1 MKLEVTVS
9 EIAEIFKEIQERPG
23 QLFEMIRLDI
33 REVVGNYLTAMMNA
47 ELTHYLGRE
56 PYVRVSGAANH
67 RNGSYGRGFALK
79 GVGEVHV
86 DIPRDRNGEFK
97 IAVIPRSKQYEEE
110 IARDFSILFL
120 AGISTRSLS
129 MISERLIGR
138 RISPTEISSVN
149 KELNDAV
156 EAWRRRDLSQ
166 EPVKYLFIDGVHF
179 HMRVGRSIEIVP
191 VLVAI
196 GVTETGHK
204 LVLSLQA
211 GDKESATSW
220 REFFKDLKSRGLDS
234 GKVTLGMMDGLT
246 GLETVFKEEFPQ
258 AKVQRCQVHV
268 ARNVLA
274 KVPKKFKQDVA
285 NDLRS
290 IFYAP
295 SQEKSWE
302 CFEGFRLRWHKSVPS
317 AVECLERS
325 IDACLTFF
333 NFPPEEWISL
343 RTTNIIE
350 RLNKE
355 FRRRTKV
362 MEIVAGELAC
372 YRILAYISLKM
383 EMHWRS
389 NPVGKVRKNLPF
401 FKELAYEYFRFIRLK
416 HTFSS

>member
-1 MKLEVTVS
+1 MKLELTVS
-9 EIAEIFKEIQERPG
+9 EIAGIFKQIQQRPA

-33 REVVGNYLTAMMNA
+33 KEVVGNYLTAMMNA

-56 PYVRVSGAANH
+56 PYVRIDKEANH
-67 RNGSYGRGFALK
+67 RNGSYGRSFTLK

-86 DIPRDRNGEFK
+86 DIPRDRKGGFK
-97 IAVIPRSKQYEEE
+97 TCVIPRCRQYEEE
-110 IARDFSILFL
+110 VARDFSLLFL
-120 AGISTRSLS
+120 AGVSTRTLS

-138 RISPTEISSVN
+138 RISPAEISSVSG
-149 KELNDAV
+149 ELNAAV
-156 EAWRRRDLSQ
+156 EAWRQRDLSQ

-179 HMRVGRSIEIVP
+179 NMRVVRAIENVP

-196 GVTETGHK
+196 GVTETGQK

-211 GDKESATSW
+211 GDKESASSW
-220 REFFKDLKSRGLDS
+220 RQFFKDLKTRGLDS
-234 GKVTLGMMDGLT
+234 NKVTLGMMDGLP
-246 GLETVFKEEFPQ
+246 GLDTVFKEEFPR

-274 KVPKKFKQDVA
+274 KVPKKHKQEVA
-285 NDLRS
+285 DDLRS

-295 SQEKSWE
+295 SIEKSWQ
-302 CFEGFRLRWHKSVPS
+302 CFEVFQRKWQKSLPS
-317 AVECLERS
+317 AVSCLERN

-362 MEIVAGELAC
+362 MEIVAGETAC

-383 EMHWRS
+383 EMHWKS
-389 NPVGKVRKNLPF
+389 NPVGKVRNNLPF
-401 FKELAYEYFRFIRLK
+401 FKELAYEYFTQK
-416 HTFSS
+416 N

>member
-9 EIAEIFKEIQERPG
+9 EIADIFKEIQERPG

-56 PYVRVSGAANH
+56 PYVRVSGKTNH

-79 GVGEVHV
+79 GIGKVHV
-86 DIPRDRNGEFK
+86 DIPRDRQGEFRTS
-97 IAVIPRSKQYEEE
+97 VIPRSKQYEEE
-110 IARDFSILFL
+110 VARDFSILFL
-120 AGISTRSLS
+120 AGISTRTLS
-129 MISERLIGR
+129 MLSERLIGR
-138 RISPTEISSVN
+138 RISPAEISSVN
-149 KELNDAV
+149 AELNGAV
-156 EAWRRRDLSQ
+156 EAWRRRDLSG
-166 EPVKYLFIDGVHF
+166 ESIKYLFIDGVNF
-179 HMRVGRSIEIVP
+179 HMRMGRSIEIIP

-196 GVTETGHK
+196 GVTETGQK

-211 GDKESATSW
+211 GDKESASSW
-220 REFFKDLKSRGLDS
+220 REFFKDLKGRGLD
-234 GKVTLGMMDGLT
+234 GKAVILGMMDGLP
-246 GLETVFKEEFPQ
+246 GLETVFREEFPN
-258 AKVQRCQVHV
+258 AKVQRCQVHA

-285 NDLRS
+285 DDLRS

-295 SQEKSWE
+295 SSDKAWE
-302 CFEGFRLRWHKSVPS
+302 CFEAFRQKWQKSVPS
-317 AVECLERS
+317 AVECLECH

-355 FRRRTKV
+355 FRRRTKP
-362 MEIVAGELAC
+362 MEIMAGETAC

-383 EMHWRS
+383 ELHWRS
-389 NPVGKVRKNLPF
+389 NSVGKVRRNLPF
-401 FKELAYEYFRFIRLK
+401 FKELAYMNFTHK
-416 HTFSS
+416 S

>member
-9 EIAEIFKEIQERPG
+9 EIADIFKEIQERPG

-33 REVVGNYLTAMMNA
+33 KEVVGKYLTAMMNA

-56 PYVRVSGAANH
+56 PYVRVVGNVNH
-67 RNGSYGRGFALK
+67 RNGSYGRGFTLK

-86 DIPRDRNGEFK
+86 DIPRDRNGEFETS
-97 IAVIPRSKQYEEE
+97 VIPRSKQYEEE
-110 IARDFSILFL
+110 VARDFSILFL
-120 AGISTRSLS
+120 AGVSTRTLS

-138 RISPTEISSVN
+138 RISAAEISSVSA
-149 KELNDAV
+149 ELNTAV

-166 EPVKYLFIDGVHF
+166 EAVKYLFIDGVHF
-179 HMRVGRSIEIVP
+179 HMRMGRSIEIVP

-196 GVTETGHK
+196 GVTETGQK

-220 REFFKDLKSRGLDS
+220 REFFKDLKSRGLDG
-234 GKVTLGMMDGLT
+234 GKVTLGMMDGLP
-246 GLETVFKEEFPQ
+246 GLETVFREEFPK

-274 KVPKKFKQDVA
+274 KVPNKFKQDVA

-295 SQEKSWE
+295 SLEKSWE
-302 CFEGFRLRWHKSVPS
+302 CFDLFRQRWQKSTPS
-317 AVECLERS
+317 AVECLERN

-362 MEIVAGELAC
+362 MEIVAGEIAC

-389 NPVGKVRKNLPF
+389 SPVGKVCKNLPF
-401 FKELAYEYFRFIRLK
+401 FKELAYEYFTQK
-416 HTFSS
+416 T

>member
-9 EIAEIFKEIQERPG
+9 EIADIFKEIQERPG

-33 REVVGNYLTAMMNA
+33 REIVGKYLTTMMNA
-47 ELTHYLGRE
+47 ELTHFLGRE
-56 PYVRVSGAANH
+56 PYVRVAEAANH

-97 IAVIPRSKQYEEE
+97 TSVIPRSKQYEEE
-110 IARDFSILFL
+110 VARDFSILFL
-120 AGISTRSLS
+120 AGVSTRTLS

-138 RISPTEISSVN
+138 KISPAEIST
-149 KELNDAV
+149 AV
-156 EAWRRRDLSQ
+156 EAWRWRDLSQ
-166 EPVKYLFIDGVHF
+166 ESVKYLFIDGVNF
-179 HMRVGRSIEIVP
+179 HMRVSRSIEIVP

-196 GVTETGHK
+196 GVTETGQK

-220 REFFKDLKSRGLDS
+220 REFFRDLKTRGLD
-234 GKVTLGMMDGLT
+234 GRKVTLGMMDGLP
-246 GLETVFKEEFPQ
+246 GLETAFKEEFPK

-274 KVPKKFKQDVA
+274 KVPKKLKQDVA

-295 SQEKSWE
+295 SREKSWE
-302 CFEGFRLRWHKSVPS
+302 CFEGFRLRWQKSVPS

-362 MEIVAGELAC
+362 MEIVAGETAC

-383 EMHWRS
+383 EIHWRS

-401 FKELAYEYFRFIRLK
+401 FKELADEYFTQK
-416 HTFSS
+416 N

>member
-9 EIAEIFKEIQERPG
+9 EIADIFKEIQERPG

-56 PYVRVSGAANH
+56 PYVRVVGNANH

-97 IAVIPRSKQYEEE
+97 TSVIPRSKQYEEE

-120 AGISTRSLS
+120 AGVSTRTLS

-138 RISPTEISSVN
+138 RISPTEISSASSD
-149 KELNDAV
+149 LNGAV

-166 EPVKYLFIDGVHF
+166 ESVKYLFIDGVHF

-196 GVTETGHK
+196 GVTETGQK

-211 GDKESATSW
+211 GDKESASSW
-220 REFFKDLKSRGLDS
+220 REFFKDLKSRGLNS
-234 GKVTLGMMDGLT
+234 GKVTLGMMDGLP
-246 GLETVFKEEFPQ
+246 GLETVFREEFPQ

-274 KVPKKFKQDVA
+274 KVPKKLKQDVA

-302 CFEGFRLRWHKSVPS
+302 CFELFQRRWQKNVPS

-355 FRRRTKV
+355 FKRRTKV
-362 MEIVAGELAC
+362 MEIVAGEIAC

-383 EMHWRS
+383 ELHWRS
-389 NPVGKVRKNLPF
+389 NPVGKVCKNLPF
-401 FKELAYEYFRFIRLK
+401 FKELAYEYFTQK
-416 HTFSS
+416 T

>member
-9 EIAEIFKEIQERPG
+9 EIADIFKEIQERPG

-33 REVVGNYLTAMMNA
+33 KEAVGKYLTAMMNA

-56 PYVRVSGAANH
+56 PYVRVNGKANH

-97 IAVIPRSKQYEEE
+97 TAVIPRSKQYEEE
-110 IARDFSILFL
+110 VARDFSILFL
-120 AGISTRSLS
+120 AGVSTRTLS

-138 RISPTEISSVN
+138 RISPTEISSASGD
-149 KELNDAV
+149 LNGAV

-196 GVTETGHK
+196 GVTETGRK

-220 REFFKDLKSRGLDS
+220 REFFKDLKSRGLD
-234 GKVTLGMMDGLT
+234 GCKVTLGMMDGLP
-246 GLETVFKEEFPQ
+246 GLETVFREEFPQ

-362 MEIVAGELAC
+362 MEIVAGEIAC

-401 FKELAYEYFRFIRLK
+401 FKELAYEYFTHK
-416 HTFSS
+416 T

>member
-9 EIAEIFKEIQERPG
+9 EIADIFKEIQERPG

-33 REVVGNYLTAMMNA
+33 RDVVGKYLTAMMNA

-67 RNGSYGRGFALK
+67 RNGSYGRWFTLK

-86 DIPRDRNGEFK
+86 DVPRDRKGEFK
-97 IAVIPRSKQYEEE
+97 TTVIPRSKQYEEE
-110 IARDFSILFL
+110 VARDFSILFL
-120 AGISTRSLS
+120 AGVSTRSLS

-138 RISPTEISSVN
+138 KISPTEISSVSAD
-149 KELNDAV
+149 LNAAV
-156 EAWRRRDLSQ
+156 EAWRHRDLSR
-166 EPVKYLFIDGVHF
+166 EAVKYLFIDGVHF
-179 HMRVGRSIEIVP
+179 HMRMGNSIEIVP

-196 GVTETGHK
+196 GVTETGQK
-204 LVLSLQA
+204 LVLSLQS

-220 REFFKDLKSRGLDS
+220 REFFKDLKSRGLD
-234 GKVTLGMMDGLT
+234 GGRVTLGMMDGLS
-246 GLETVFKEEFPQ
+246 GLETVFREEFPQ

-295 SQEKSWE
+295 SREKSWE
-302 CFEGFRLRWHKSVPS
+302 YFESFRKRWQKSLPS
-317 AVECLERS
+317 AVECLERN

-362 MEIVAGELAC
+362 MEIVAGETAC

-383 EMHWRS
+383 ELHWRS
-389 NPVGKVRKNLPF
+389 TPIGKVHKSLPF
-401 FKELAYEYFRFIRLK
+401 FKELAYEHF
-416 HTFSS
+416 TQNT

>member
-97 IAVIPRSKQYEEE
+97 TAVIPRSKQYEEE

-401 FKELAYEYFRFIRLK
+401 FKELAYEYFTQK
-416 HTFSS
+416 T

>member
-9 EIAEIFKEIQERPG
+9 EIADIFKEIQERPG

-33 REVVGNYLTAMMNA
+33 REVVGKYLTTMMNA
-47 ELTHYLGRE
+47 ELTHFLGRE
-56 PYVRVSGAANH
+56 PYVRVAEAVNH
-67 RNGSYGRGFALK
+67 RNGSYGRGFTLK

-97 IAVIPRSKQYEEE
+97 TSVIPRSKQYEEE

-120 AGISTRSLS
+120 AGVSTRTLS

-138 RISPTEISSVN
+138 RISAAEISSVN
-149 KELNDAV
+149 TELNTAV
-156 EAWRRRDLSQ
+156 ESWRRRDLSH
-166 EPVKYLFIDGVHF
+166 ESVKYLFIDGVHF

-196 GVTETGHK
+196 GVTETGQK

-211 GDKESATSW
+211 GDKESAMSW
-220 REFFKDLKSRGLDS
+220 REFFKDLKARGLDS
-234 GKVTLGMMDGLT
+234 GKVTLGMMDGLP
-246 GLETVFKEEFPQ
+246 GLESVFKEEFPK

-295 SQEKSWE
+295 SQEKAWE
-302 CFEGFRLRWHKSVPS
+302 CFEGFRQRWQKSTPS

-333 NFPPEEWISL
+333 NFPPDEWISL

-362 MEIVAGELAC
+362 MEIVAGEIAC

-401 FKELAYEYFRFIRLK
+401 FKELAYEYFTQK
-416 HTFSS
+416 N

>member
-9 EIAEIFKEIQERPG
+9 EIADIFKEIQERPG

-33 REVVGNYLTAMMNA
+33 KEVVGKYLTTMMNA
-47 ELTHYLGRE
+47 ELTHFLGRE
-56 PYVRVSGAANH
+56 PYVRVAEAVNH
-67 RNGSYGRGFALK
+67 RNGSYGRGFTLK

-97 IAVIPRSKQYEEE
+97 TSVIPRSKQYEEE
-110 IARDFSILFL
+110 VARDFSILFL
-120 AGISTRSLS
+120 AGVSTRTLS

-138 RISPTEISSVN
+138 RISPAEISSVN
-149 KELNDAV
+149 TELSAAV

-166 EPVKYLFIDGVHF
+166 EAVKYLFIDGVHF

-196 GVTETGHK
+196 GVTETGQK

-220 REFFKDLKSRGLDS
+220 REFFKDLKTRGLDC
-234 GKVTLGMMDGLT
+234 GKVTLGMMDGLP
-246 GLETVFKEEFPQ
+246 GLETVFKEEFPK

-274 KVPKKFKQDVA
+274 KVPKKFKQEVA

-295 SQEKSWE
+295 SLEKSWE
-302 CFEGFRLRWHKSVPS
+302 CFEGFRQKWQKSTPT
-317 AVECLERS
+317 AVDCLERN

-362 MEIVAGELAC
+362 MEIVAGEIAC

-389 NPVGKVRKNLPF
+389 NPVGTVRKNLPF
-401 FKELAYEYFRFIRLK
+401 FKELAYEYFTQK
-416 HTFSS
+416 T

>member
-9 EIAEIFKEIQERPG
+9 EIADIFKEIQERPG

-33 REVVGNYLTAMMNA
+33 KEVVGKYLTTMMNA
-47 ELTHYLGRE
+47 ELTHFLGRE
-56 PYVRVSGAANH
+56 PYARVTEAAVNH
-67 RNGSYGRGFALK
+67 RNGSYGRGFTLK

-97 IAVIPRSKQYEEE
+97 TSVIPRSKQYEEE
-110 IARDFSILFL
+110 VARDFSILFL
-120 AGISTRSLS
+120 AGVSTRTLS

-138 RISPTEISSVN
+138 RISPTEISSASSD
-149 KELNDAV
+149 LNGAV
-156 EAWRRRDLSQ
+156 EAWRRRDLSR

-196 GVTETGHK
+196 GVTETGQK

-220 REFFKDLKSRGLDS
+220 REFFKDLKSRGLDG
-234 GKVTLGMMDGLT
+234 GKVTLGMMDGLP
-246 GLETVFKEEFPQ
+246 GLETVFREEFPQ

-274 KVPKKFKQDVA
+274 KVPKKFKQEVA

-295 SQEKSWE
+295 SPEKAWD
-302 CFEGFRLRWHKSVPS
+302 CFESFRQRWQKSVPS
-317 AVECLERS
+317 AMECLERS
-325 IDACLTFF
+325 IDA
-333 NFPPEEWISL
+333 
-343 RTTNIIE
+343 
-350 RLNKE
+350 
-355 FRRRTKV
+355 
-362 MEIVAGELAC
+362 
-372 YRILAYISLKM
+372 
-383 EMHWRS
+383 
-389 NPVGKVRKNLPF
+389 
-401 FKELAYEYFRFIRLK
+401 
-416 HTFSS
+416 